1 MAFQR
6 SLFEPVQGLGQ
17 VARGAL
23 AVVIELAEFVL
34 RLRITPLCGLL
45 AGGNGFGEVFRQ
57 AVQVA
62 AASGRDQ
69 QGVAAGI
76 GQQRKEK
83 QQAAQG
89 QGAAGAVH
97 ESHSASEAVRA
108 SCPAGE
114 KRADRHIMK

>member
-1 MAFQR
+1 M
-6 SLFEPVQGLGQ
+6 QGLGQ

-57 AVQVA
+57 AVEVA
-62 AASGRDQ
+62 AASRRNQ